1 MEMSDTPLWKRVLYA
16 KLVVDYLMN
25 LLQELCHDAD
35 KMDGAGQVCS
45 YGTAMTAADLQK
57 QLTTWLALVP
67 PPEGPAFECE
77 RCASRITPL
86 IYDEQDNMWFGLCTF
101 CEEALN
107 ITSAG
112 QVVSR
117 APLRKVLRDLVLK
130 GDESIGQ

>member
-1 MEMSDTPLWKRVLYA
+1 MGRVGSANHPKCSTRWK
-16 KLVVDYLMN
+16 KLFISSPDQVEKAL
-25 LLQELCHDAD
+25 DA
-35 KMDGAGQVCS
+35 
-45 YGTAMTAADLQK
+45 TIE
-57 QLTTWLALVP
+57 
-67 PPEGPAFECE
+67 PPEGEVSKQIALPNECE